1 MGVFKWGVMDSKKF
15 NEILEKRIDKI
26 KNVLS
31 SKEKEYAS
39 GFDRLHNFKVAAR
52 IMNETPEK
60 ALFGMLL
67 KHIVSVI
74 DMVND
79 PKSISEYLINEKIG
93 DVINYFI
100 LLESLMWERIE
111 K

>member
-1 MGVFKWGVMDSKKF
+1 MDSKKF

-39 GFDRLHNFKVAAR
+39 GSDRLHNFKVAAE